1 MREKKRARKTEKERE
16 RNEEEVGVEN
26 EEGREGERVVEE
38 RGVGRERGRE
48 STFLSFLI
56 VHLIKYIRCQ
66 IRQHSK
72 VRSKLLNKN
81 FNHIIHCGTI
91 LYTNTFCSNFL
102 PISALILKIELHHSF
117 KLEFLRRRRQRK
129 GMTSNYGK
137 TLPTYAFLHRFSG

>member
-38 RGVGRERGRE
+38 RGVGRE